1 MTAVA
6 SIGVV
11 GAGAMGR
18 GIAEL
23 AARSGFAVRL
33 HDAADGAVARA
44 IAAIGDGVGREV
56 AKGRLDAAE
65 AAAIRGGI
73 AAATLAEV
81 AQADLVIEAIVEDLD
96 AKQALFRAVDG
107 HARPDAILATNTSS
121 LSVAK
126 IAEAA
131 ARPRPLRRAPLL
143 QPADPH
149 ARRRDRARSD
159 DERWDRR
166 CAPGRGGEARPAG
179 LPRR

>member
-6 SIGVV
+6 TIGVV

-56 AKGRLDAAE
+56 AKGRLDAAK

-96 AKQALFRAVDG
+96 AKQVAV
-107 HARPDAILATNTSS
+107 P
-121 LSVAK
+121 
-126 IAEAA
+126 
-131 ARPRPLRRAPLL
+131 
-143 QPADPH
+143 
-149 ARRRDRARSD
+149 RRR
-159 DERWDRR
+159 
-166 CAPGRGGEARPAG
+166 
-179 LPRR
+179 